1 MDTKRTFLSNIKAPF
16 SVLKKR
22 QESFPPS
29 SCTSQRRFF
38 LFTKNV
44 DDIVEVVEYIVESV
58 DENVEERD
66 NIDFNGYYVASPI
79 NSHLTADP
87 ISQEPVNMEDKIAFI
102 KAELLALKSFVTEE
116 LYMLFQKI

>member
-1 MDTKRTFLSNIKAPF
+1 MDTKRTFLSNIKALF
-16 SVLKKR
+16 AVFQKR
-22 QESFPPS
+22 QESSPPS
-29 SCTSQRRFF
+29 SCTPQRRFF

-79 NSHLTADP
+79 NSYLTADP

-116 LYMLFQKI
+116 LYSLFQKI